1 MYPFNYLTALYRRN
15 NYGQVCVWE
24 AVKRDGHL
32 IHIRH
37 GIIGKTILDEVVTTR
52 RKVEDEISSRI
63 KAKIKTGYRTL
74 ADIKDNTNYPVEGEL
89 LSYLDKYLP
98 YNRAGA
104 NDTLLA
110 MLAKVYDD
118 KVFNRCSSYIGQYK
132 INGLRCFISA
142 HLIGNSLFKPIEL
155 RFQSREGTFW
165 NSLTYLE
172 DYLLEIIPKDFLTR
186 MTSENIVLDGELY
199 IPGYTVNQ
207 LNHFIKDPNCIEN
220 KYIQFWCY
228 DLAVEDMLQSY
239 RTEILEAK
247 LSWFVKPFVNKE
259 EHLANT
265 ERLVVLPHVE
275 VSTPTEALIARNNNI
290 NCGFEGLI
298 LRNPD
303 SEYAFGKR
311 SANIMIKYKKSTDGI
326 FEVIDIKPEGIKRPD
341 IPLLVCR
348 NDINDATFEI
358 HIGGTQ
364 SYQKSILKAKNHY
377 IGKKVFVE
385 YGERS
390 GVNQLPWHIK
400 TTRFV

>member
-15 NYGQVCVWE
+15 NHGQVCVWE

-118 KVFNRCSSYIGQYK
+118 KVFDRCSSYIGQYK

-142 HLIGNSLFKPIEL
+142 HLIGNSLFKPIGL
-155 RFQSREGTFW
+155 CFQSREGTFW
-165 NSLTYLE
+165 HSLTYLE

-186 MTSENIVLDGELY
+186 MASENIVLDGELY

-247 LSWFVKPFVNKE
+247 LSWFIKPFVNKE

-303 SEYAFGKR
+303 AEYAFGKR

-341 IPLLVCR
+341 IPLLVCK

-364 SYQKSILKAKNHY
+364 SYQKSILKAKNNY

>member
-24 AVKRDGHL
+24 ATKKDQQTV
-32 IHIRH
+32 HIKH
-37 GIIGKTILDEVVTTR
+37 GIIGKTIIDEFITTKR
-52 RKVEDEISSRI
+52 RVEDEISSRI

-74 ADIKDNTNYPVEGEL
+74 ADVKDDNTSPVEGEL

-98 YNRAGA
+98 HNRAGA

-110 MLAKVYDD
+110 MLAKTYDD

-132 INGLRCFISA
+132 INGLRCFVSA
-142 HLIGNSLFKPIEL
+142 YYIGSSLFKPVGL

-165 NSLTYLE
+165 HSLTYLE
-172 DYLLEIIPKDFLTR
+172 DYLLEAIPKDFLTR
-186 MTSENIVLDGELY
+186 MLTENIVLDGELY
-199 IPGYTVNQ
+199 VPGCTINQ
-207 LNHFIKDPNCIEN
+207 INHYIKDANCQEN
-220 KYIQFWCY
+220 KFVQFWCY

-239 RTEILEAK
+239 RTNLLESRF
-247 LSWFVKPFVNKE
+247 SWFIKPFANKE
-259 EHLANT
+259 EHLNNN

-275 VSTPTEALIARNNNI
+275 VSTHTEALIARNNNI
-290 NCGFEGLI
+290 DCGFEGLI

-303 SEYAFGKR
+303 AEYSFGKR
-311 SANIMIKYKKSTDGI
+311 SASVMIKYKKSTDGI

-341 IPLLVCR
+341 IPLLICR

-364 SYQKSILKAKNHY
+364 TYQKSILKTKHHY
-377 IGKKVFVE
+377 IGKKVFIE

-390 GVNQLPWHIK
+390 GINNVPMHVK
-400 TTRFV
+400 TTRFI

>member
-24 AVKRDGHL
+24 ATKKDICTV
-32 IHIRH
+32 HIKH
-37 GIIGKTILDEVVTTR
+37 GIIGKTIIDEYITTK

-104 NDTLLA
+104 NNTLLA

-118 KVFNRCSSYIGQYK
+118 KVFDRCSSYIGQYK

-142 HLIGNSLFKPIEL
+142 HLIGNSLFKPIGL
-155 RFQSREGTFW
+155 CFQSREGTFW
-165 NSLTYLE
+165 HSLTYLE

-186 MTSENIVLDGELY
+186 MASENIVLDGELY

-290 NCGFEGLI
+290 NYGFEGLI

-303 SEYAFGKR
+303 AEYAFGKR

-341 IPLLVCR
+341 IPLLVCK

>member
-15 NYGQVCVWE
+15 NYGQICVWE
-24 AVKRDGHL
+24 AVKRDDHF

-37 GIIGKTILDEVVTTR
+37 GIIGKTMLDEVVATR

-118 KVFNRCSSYIGQYK
+118 KVFDRCSSYIGQYK

-142 HLIGNSLFKPIEL
+142 HLIGSSLFKPIGL

-172 DYLLEIIPKDFLTR
+172 DYLLEVMPKDFLAR
-186 MTSENIVLDGELY
+186 MASENIVLDGELY

-207 LNHFIKDPNCIEN
+207 LNHFIKDPHCKEN
-220 KYIQFWCY
+220 KFVQFWCY
-228 DLAVEDMLQSY
+228 DLAVEDMLQYY

-298 LRNPD
+298 LRNPNT
-303 SEYAFGKR
+303 EYAFGKR

-341 IPLLVCR
+341 IPLLVCK

-358 HIGGTQ
+358 HIGGNQ

-390 GVNQLPWHIK
+390 GVNQLPFHVK
-400 TTRFV
+400 TTRFI

>member
-24 AVKRDGHL
+24 ATKKDICTV
-32 IHIRH
+32 HIRH
-37 GIIGKTILDEVVTTR
+37 GIIGKTITDEYITTK

-74 ADIKDNTNYPVEGEL
+74 ADIKDDNISPVEGEL
-89 LSYLDKYLP
+89 LSFLDKYLP
-98 YNRAGA
+98 YERAGT
-104 NDTLLA
+104 NNTLLA
-110 MLAKVYDD
+110 MKAKTYDD
-118 KVFNRCSSYIGQYK
+118 RVFDRCSSYIGQYK
-132 INGLRCFISA
+132 INGLRCFVSA
-142 HLIGNSLFKPIEL
+142 YYIGSSLFKPVGL
-155 RFQSREGTFW
+155 RFQSREGNFW

-172 DYLLEIIPKDFLTR
+172 DYLLEVIPKDFLTK
-186 MTSENIVLDGELY
+186 MLTENIVLDGEVYL
-199 IPGYTVNQ
+199 PGYSINQ
-207 LNHFIKDPNCIEN
+207 IDHFVKDPYCKEN
-220 KYIQFWCY
+220 KFIQFWCY
-228 DLAVEDMLQSY
+228 DLAVEDILQSY
-239 RTEILEAK
+239 RTNLLESRF
-247 LSWFVKPFVNKE
+247 SWFVKPFVNKE

-303 SEYAFGKR
+303 AEYAFGKR

-326 FEVIDIKPEGIKRPD
+326 FEVIDIKSEGIKRPD

-364 SYQKSILKAKNHY
+364 SYQKSILKSKQHY

-385 YGERS
+385 FGERS
-390 GVNQLPWHIK
+390 GVNQLPFHVK
-400 TTRFV
+400 TTRFI

>member
-15 NYGQVCVWE
+15 NYGQICVWE
-24 AVKRDGHL
+24 AVKRDDHF

-37 GIIGKTILDEVVTTR
+37 GIIGKTMLDEVVATR

-118 KVFNRCSSYIGQYK
+118 KVFDRCSSYIGQYK

-142 HLIGNSLFKPIEL
+142 HLIGSSLFKPIGL

-172 DYLLEIIPKDFLTR
+172 DYLLEIMPKDFLAR
-186 MTSENIVLDGELY
+186 MASENIVLDGELY

-207 LNHFIKDPNCIEN
+207 LNHFIKDPYCKEN
-220 KYIQFWCY
+220 KFIQFWCY
-228 DLAVEDMLQSY
+228 DLAVEDILQYY

-303 SEYAFGKR
+303 AEYAFGKR

-364 SYQKSILKAKNHY
+364 SYQKSILKSKQHY

-390 GVNQLPWHIK
+390 GVNQLPFHVK
-400 TTRFV
+400 TTRFI